1 MGNFVTDRFQRVKL
15 GDQFSDWSPFLKTIP
30 QGSVL
35 GPLLFNIFLNEL
47 LLIGLQ
53 SKISS

>member
-1 MGNFVTDRFQRVKL
+1 MRFQRVKL
-15 GDQFSDWSPFLKTIP
+15 GDQFFDCSRLLRGIP

-35 GPLLFNIFLNEL
+35 GPLLFNIFLN
-47 LLIGLQ
+47 GLNGFLVTGFQ